1 MNNTENGIE
10 IVIEIEELEAKIAPF
25 SGLAALD

>member
-1 MNNTENGIE
+1 MNNMNAEVE
-10 IVIEIEELEAKIAPF
+10 VVIEIEELETKTAP